1 MKPHPFWMRELPF
14 SLVLI
19 AAVLGIAYTS
29 ISKTAIV
36 LYWEVLAPAIWLV
49 CIASGWHSAQ
59 DRAARVRLLATQTAH
74 WVSFLIVMN
83 LLLLPGVQKLF
94 NANATGLAV
103 FTLLTLGTFTA
114 GVHVAVLDEVVG
126 PDVIGMLGP
135 QADAGAGG
143 QPQPSAF
150 GLLGRH
156 FQPLPPPDALYP
168 AVADRPARLTQQG
181 SDLAIAIAAVLAG
194 ELDDVSGQ
202 TVGIF
207 SAPRHLAL
215 RRAVLPERRTG
226 ATLGDVQVL
235 TNVLDAGATTRG
247 A

>member
-1 MKPHPFWMRELPF
+1 MTTAPGLDAAPMKPHPFWMRELPF

-103 FTLLTLGTFTA
+103 FILLTLGTFTA
-114 GVHVAVLDEVVG
+114 GVHASRPPPILLQCMSPKLALLSRAG
-126 PDVIGMLGP
+126 RPTSCRLWGALLPRLLI
-135 QADAGAGG
+135 AGAAVRD
-143 QPQPSAF
+143 PK
-150 GLLGRH
+150 RH
-156 FQPLPPPDALYP
+156 F
-168 AVADRPARLTQQG
+168 G
-181 SDLAIAIAAVLAG
+181 
-194 ELDDVSGQ
+194 
-202 TVGIF
+202 
-207 SAPRHLAL
+207 
-215 RRAVLPERRTG
+215 
-226 ATLGDVQVL
+226 TL
-235 TNVLDAGATTRG
+235 N
-247 A
+247 